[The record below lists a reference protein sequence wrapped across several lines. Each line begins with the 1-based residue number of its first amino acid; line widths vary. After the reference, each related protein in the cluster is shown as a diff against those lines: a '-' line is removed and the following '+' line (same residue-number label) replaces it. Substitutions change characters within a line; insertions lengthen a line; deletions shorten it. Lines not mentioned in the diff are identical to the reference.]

1 MFKCFPFIKGC
12 GSQID
17 TIEKSH
23 ASLTSVPDDVLRSY
37 RTLEECKLDAN
48 QIKELPSAFFRLEK
62 IRILSMSDNEL
73 TRIPPAIGNFSNLV
87 ELDISRNDI
96 NELPT
101 SLRLCD
107 SLQILDASNNALKTL
122 PDGFS
127 QLRSLRILSLND
139 VSLYELPADFGGLKK
154 LQKLELR
161 DNYLNSLPN
170 TFGELSSLEFLDLG
184 GNDFVTISASI
195 GNLHN
200 LLELWLDDNQM
211 TSLPDEIGNLH
222 SLTQMDVSENRLT
235 ALPSTISGL
244 TSLSDLNLTQN
255 YLDALPD
262 EIGQLV
268 NLTVFKLN
276 RNQLVDLTSSIGK
289 CQNLLEFYLTENYL
303 STLPSTIGNLTKMF
317 HFNVTKNQLA
327 ELPPEIGECVSLE
340 ILSLRDNNLQRI
352 PSEIGNLTQLH
363 VLDVAGNRL
372 DRLPVSLT
380 SCPLKAL
387 WLVQSQAQPISLQR
401 AVDDITGE
409 EYLTC
414 YLLPQ
419 ETDGKEVLS
428 NGFPQT
434 NGSSPGAILDQPK
447 NNFESTTNGI
457 HFPSTQMPSG
467 SSSIVNLEDSSDEAD
482 TGRETTARVRFNAED
497 GPAKNA
503 TDVREYPKTRHPMH
517 LKKGL
522 DGDNVHKTNDNSP
535 YVPSNVHDLH
545 PNADQNTSHNASV
558 PLYIKKQDTPKR
570 ALGGVGSATDTSS
583 LYTNTQGSDYAGSLS
598 SDLTSPIS
606 PTSSAGIDDLI
617 SSNVSTS
624 NSGRGR
630 HNGNDSG
637 GPGVAF
643 AESPL
648 EGPGSHASR
657 AERVKDEEQE
667 YSSGGEE
674 IDTITKSVAFGDDVK
689 DNEDNGNQKL
699 IRRDTP
705 HYTKRARIHMNNEEA
720 VIKLLKK
727 CCDPNVVNSFAEG
740 IAPDS
745 TKSTDALLTG
755 GSKNA
760 QATHTTTTNATPS
773 NTSPSLLAQ
782 SGTNVQQTLV
792 SQSTSPPKTEQVT
805 LHITLEREPGG
816 GLGLSIAGGVGSVPF
831 RGLDQGIFVSRLA
844 PGGLAET
851 SGLKVGDKLLEV
863 NGVSMVNVEHQVAVS
878 ALRTDATR
886 FKLLLC
892 REVPVVTHA
901 PPQLSH
907 TLNVESTNDDRSA
920 KPFPLQPTYLA
931 DPQRAHNLPSSL
943 LNTTSLG
950 RVIPSSTLPFA
961 QAAPTAM
968 QLIKCTLHR
977 DWSGLGFSI
986 AGGRGVLGPQAD
998 ASTIYISRIVEGGA
1012 ADKTGQLRVGDQLYK
1027 INGIDVRNA
1036 RHDQVIT
1043 LLTGAGP
1050 NVELEVLRKL
1060 IASQVVNSD
1069 STPTSPI
1076 MNSVESNETGRNL
1089 THSPSLTSD
1098 GPQFLRKEAGLD
1110 VYRVNLKHRP
1120 GKNLG
1125 LRICGG
1131 CDSSSLP
1138 FGGET
1143 PGVFIC
1149 RVQEG
1154 GEAQEAGLRVGDRLL
1169 SVNGRDLRRVNH
1181 DEAVSALMPS
1191 GLSEES
1197 LLLEVRRDPL
1207 PPGLRELVIPC
1218 PDDEPLGLSL
1228 LSRRSMLPSPIIPTT
1243 PGNTDKE
1250 SEDGKEGIFVRQIAP
1265 SSPIARDGKLK
1276 PGDQIL
1282 VANSE
1287 WLMSLEPQEIVDV
1300 VQPQEGKL
1308 LLTICDG
1315 IDPSSLIEK
1324 VSSHRQPTFSN
1335 ISCQII
1341 DCNGSESDHAQSIKT
1356 SYLGHIEHV
1365 HAMVEKSP
1373 GECVHTLVIRKC
1385 IPHSHHFNSPQATES
1400 VCTPNPSNNTTGQ
1413 PSTKFTS
1420 NLSDAYPELI
1430 DFKTIDVRVM
1440 SRPKKVISRLVRER
1454 MRCWQADRDR
1464 AEGVNLRLPRFPV
1477 LANTKSSKISDRTS
1491 TPSEMPLEPC
1501 DVDEYSWKR
1510 ASQDLKTNSSR
1521 DKAKIV
1527 PMIPVV
1533 GQLVEPQRSPAL
1545 AEPITSET
1553 KEPNQVELSSLIECA
1568 SLKWLTNTS
1577 TTTSTLISARSLLP
1591 FSFLAFEVSAY
1602 FSHITSPCD

>member
-1 MFKCFPFIKGC
+1 
-12 GSQID
+12 
-17 TIEKSH
+17 
-23 ASLTSVPDDVLRSY
+23 
-37 RTLEECKLDAN
+37 
-48 QIKELPSAFFRLEK
+48 
-62 IRILSMSDNEL
+62 
-73 TRIPPAIGNFSNLV
+73 
-87 ELDISRNDI
+87 
-96 NELPT
+96 
-101 SLRLCD
+101 
-107 SLQILDASNNALKTL
+107 
-122 PDGFS
+122 
-127 QLRSLRILSLND
+127 
-139 VSLYELPADFGGLKK
+139 
-154 LQKLELR
+154 
-161 DNYLNSLPN
+161 
-170 TFGELSSLEFLDLG
+170 
-184 GNDFVTISASI
+184 
-195 GNLHN
+195 
-200 LLELWLDDNQM
+200 
-211 TSLPDEIGNLH
+211 
-222 SLTQMDVSENRLT
+222 
-235 ALPSTISGL
+235 
-244 TSLSDLNLTQN
+244 
-255 YLDALPD
+255 
-262 EIGQLV
+262 
-268 NLTVFKLN
+268 
-276 RNQLVDLTSSIGK
+276 
-289 CQNLLEFYLTENYL
+289 
-303 STLPSTIGNLTKMF
+303 
-317 HFNVTKNQLA
+317 
-327 ELPPEIGECVSLE
+327 
-340 ILSLRDNNLQRI
+340 
-352 PSEIGNLTQLH
+352 
-363 VLDVAGNRL
+363 
-372 DRLPVSLT
+372 
-380 SCPLKAL
+380 
-387 WLVQSQAQPISLQR
+387 
-401 AVDDITGE
+401 
-409 EYLTC
+409 
-414 YLLPQ
+414 
-419 ETDGKEVLS
+419 
-428 NGFPQT
+428 
-434 NGSSPGAILDQPK
+434 LDQPK
-447 NNFESTTNGI
+447 NTFESTTNGV

-467 SSSIVNLEDSSDEAD
+467 SSSIVNLHDSSDEAE

-497 GPAKNA
+497 GPAKHAN
-503 TDVREYPKTRHPMH
+503 DVREYPKTRHPIH

-522 DGDNVHKTNDNSP
+522 DGEIVHKTNDNSP
-535 YVPSNVHDLH
+535 HIPSNVRDLH
-545 PNADQNTSHNASV
+545 PNADQNTSHNANV
-558 PLYIKKQDTPKR
+558 PLYIRKQDTPKR

-598 SDLTSPIS
+598 SDLTSPVS
-606 PTSSAGIDDLI
+606 PTSSAGIDDLL
-617 SSNVSTS
+617 STNVSTS

-630 HNGNDSG
+630 HNGNDNG
-637 GPGVAF
+637 GPGVTF

-657 AERVKDEEQE
+657 ADREKDDEEE

-705 HYTKRARIHMNNEEA
+705 HYTKRARIHTSGCCVHQLVVMCSKVLLAVNNEEA

-740 IAPDS
+740 IPPDS
-745 TKSTDALLTG
+745 TRSTDSLLTA

-760 QATHTTTTNATPS
+760 QASHTTPSNATPGS
-773 NTSPSLLAQ
+773 TSPSLLAQ
-782 SGTNVQQTLV
+782 SAANVQQTLV
-792 SQSTSPPKTEQVT
+792 SQSVSPPKTEQVT

-901 PPQLSH
+901 PPHSSH
-907 TLNVESTNDDRSA
+907 TINVESTNDDRSA
-920 KPFPLQPTYLA
+920 KAFPLQPTYLA

-950 RVIPSSTLPFA
+950 RLIPSSTLPFA

-1027 INGIDVRNA
+1027 PDVHIDLYF
-1036 RHDQVIT
+1036 HGT
-1043 LLTGAGP
+1043 
-1050 NVELEVLRKL
+1050 K
-1060 IASQVVNSD
+1060 
-1069 STPTSPI
+1069 
-1076 MNSVESNETGRNL
+1076 ESNETGRNL

-1143 PGVFIC
+1143 PGIFIC

-1207 PPGLRELVIPC
+1207 PPGLRELIISC
-1218 PDDEPLGLSL
+1218 PEDEPLGLSL
-1228 LSRRSMLPSPIIPTT
+1228 MSRRSMLPSPIMPTT
-1243 PGNTDKE
+1243 SDKTDQE
-1250 SEDGKEGIFVRQIAP
+1250 AEDGKEGIFVHQIAP
-1265 SSPIARDGKLK
+1265 SSSIARDGKLK

-1287 WLMSLEPQEIVDV
+1287 WLMSLEPQEIIEV

-1324 VSSHRQPTFSN
+1324 VSSHRQATFSN

-1341 DCNGSESDHAQSIKT
+1341 DCNGSESDQAKSIKT
-1356 SYLGHIEHV
+1356 SYLGRIENV
-1365 HAMVEKSP
+1365 HPMVEKSP
-1373 GECVHTLVIRKC
+1373 GECVRTLVIRKC
-1385 IPHSHHFNSPQATES
+1385 IPHSRHFKTPQATES
-1400 VCTPNPSNNTTGQ
+1400 VCTPPPSSNSTGQ
-1413 PSTKFTS
+1413 PSAKVTS
-1420 NLSDAYPELI
+1420 NLSDAYPELF
-1430 DFKTIDVRVM
+1430 DFKSIDVRVL

-1477 LANTKSSKISDRTS
+1477 LANTESGKISDRQS
-1491 TPSEMPLEPC
+1491 TPSEKPLGPC
-1501 DVDEYSWKR
+1501 NVDEYSWKR
-1510 ASQDLKTNSSR
+1510 ASQDLKTKSSR
-1521 DKAKIV
+1521 GKVKTVSA
-1527 PMIPVV
+1527 IPVV
-1533 GQLVEPQRSPAL
+1533 GQLIEPQMSPGL
-1545 AEPITSET
+1545 CGPLISET
-1553 KEPNQVELSSLIECA
+1553 KEPSQVELSLLATVPNVKSPKQLSPPIE
-1568 SLKWLTNTS
+1568 
-1577 TTTSTLISARSLLP
+1577 TLPSFKDRMRFFEMAR
-1591 FSFLAFEVSAY
+1591 
-1602 FSHITSPCD
+1602 

>member
-1 MFKCFPFIKGC
+1 MFRCFPFIKGC

-23 ASLTSVPDDVLRSY
+23 ACLTSVPDDVFRSY

-62 IRILSMSDNEL
+62 IRILSISDNEL
-73 TRIPPAIGNFSNLV
+73 TRIPPGIGNFSNLV

-96 NELPT
+96 SELPT

-107 SLQILDASNNALKTL
+107 SLQVLDASNNALKTL

-127 QLRSLRILSLND
+127 QLRSLRVLSLND
-139 VSLYELPADFGGLKK
+139 VSLYELPADFGGLVK

-161 DNYLNSLPN
+161 DNYLNSLPA

-184 GNDFVTISASI
+184 GNDFVTISSSI

-255 YLDALPD
+255 YLDSLPD
-262 EIGQLV
+262 EIGQLE

-276 RNQLVDLTSSIGK
+276 RNQLVDLTPAIGK

-303 STLPSTIGNLTKMF
+303 SALPSTIGNLTKMF

-327 ELPPEIGECVSLE
+327 DLPPEIGECVSLE
-340 ILSLRDNNLQRI
+340 ILSLRDNNLHRI

-363 VLDVAGNRL
+363 VLDLAGNRL

-401 AVDDITGE
+401 AVDETTGE

-419 ETDGKEVLS
+419 ETDDKEVVS
-428 NGFPQT
+428 NGFPQS
-434 NGSSPGAILDQPK
+434 NGSSPGAASDQLK

-457 HFPSTQMPSG
+457 HFPSTQIPSG
-467 SSSIVNLEDSSDEAD
+467 GSSIINLEEPGEEENDV
-482 TGRETTARVRFNAED
+482 GREAATRVRFTAED

-503 TDVREYPKTRHPMH
+503 NDAREYPKTRHPMH

-522 DGDNVHKTNDNSP
+522 DGEYAHRMSDNLPSLS
-535 YVPSNVHDLH
+535 SNVHDLH
-545 PNADQNTSHNASV
+545 PNADQNTSHNAGMT
-558 PLYIKKQDTPKR
+558 LYIKKQDTPKR
-570 ALGGVGSATDTSS
+570 ILVGVGSATSTS
-583 LYTNTQGSDYAGSLS
+583 LCTNTHGSDYAGSLS
-598 SDLTSPIS
+598 SDLASPIS
-606 PTSSAGIDDLI
+606 TTSSGGIDDLL
-617 SSNVSTS
+617 SPNASTV

-630 HNGNDSG
+630 RHGNDNGSG
-637 GPGVAF
+637 GVAF
-643 AESPL
+643 AQSPV
-648 EGPGSHASR
+648 EVPEPRSSR
-657 AERVKDEEQE
+657 AEQEEDEEQT

-727 CCDPNVVNSFAEG
+727 CCDPNVVDSFAESN
-740 IAPDS
+740 APDN
-745 TKSTDALLTG
+745 TK
-755 GSKNA
+755 
-760 QATHTTTTNATPS
+760 TTNALLMVAAAAAAASGSKESQTAS
-773 NTSPSLLAQ
+773 ANTTNSTLTNTSSHGAPALQARSP
-782 SGTNVQQTLV
+782 TNTQQTLV
-792 SQSTSPPKTEQVT
+792 SQSSPPPKTEQVT
-805 LHITLEREPGG
+805 LHITLERAPGG

-844 PGGLAET
+844 AGGLAET

-863 NGVSMVNVEHQVAVS
+863 NGVNMVNIEHQVAVS

-892 REVPVVTHA
+892 REVPVVTQA
-901 PPQLSH
+901 PPQSPQ
-907 TLNVESTNDDRSA
+907 TVNAESTNDGRSA
-920 KPFPLQPTYLA
+920 KTFPPQPSYLA

-950 RVIPSSTLPFA
+950 RVISSSTLPFS

-998 ASTIYISRIVEGGA
+998 ASTHLNFLETIYISRIVEGGA

-1060 IASQVVNSD
+1060 IAPQAVNAD
-1069 STPTSPI
+1069 LTPTSPI
-1076 MNSVESNETGRNL
+1076 MNSGESNESGHSP
-1089 THSPSLTSD
+1089 THSPPLTVEE
-1098 GPQFLRKEAGLD
+1098 PQFLRKEAGLD

-1207 PPGLRELVIPC
+1207 PPGLREVVIPC
-1218 PDDEPLGLSL
+1218 PEGEPLGLSL
-1228 LSRRSMLPSPIIPTT
+1228 VSRRSMLPTT
-1243 PGNTDKE
+1243 SGNFDKE
-1250 SEDGKEGIFVRQIAP
+1250 AEETKEGIFVRQIAP
-1265 SSPIARDGKLK
+1265 SSSIARDGQLK

-1282 VANSE
+1282 VANFE
-1287 WLMSLEPQEIVDV
+1287 WLMSLEHQEIAEVIH
-1300 VQPQEGKL
+1300 PQEGKL
-1308 LLTICDG
+1308 RLTICDG
-1315 IDPSSLIEK
+1315 IDPSNLIEK
-1324 VSSHRQPTFSN
+1324 ASSHRQPTFSN

-1341 DCNGSESDHAQSIKT
+1341 DCNGRESDRAQS
-1356 SYLGHIEHV
+1356 
-1365 HAMVEKSP
+1365 
-1373 GECVHTLVIRKC
+1373 
-1385 IPHSHHFNSPQATES
+1385 
-1400 VCTPNPSNNTTGQ
+1400 
-1413 PSTKFTS
+1413 
-1420 NLSDAYPELI
+1420 
-1430 DFKTIDVRVM
+1430 
-1440 SRPKKVISRLVRER
+1440 
-1454 MRCWQADRDR
+1454 
-1464 AEGVNLRLPRFPV
+1464 
-1477 LANTKSSKISDRTS
+1477 
-1491 TPSEMPLEPC
+1491 
-1501 DVDEYSWKR
+1501 
-1510 ASQDLKTNSSR
+1510 LK
-1521 DKAKIV
+1521 D
-1527 PMIPVV
+1527 
-1533 GQLVEPQRSPAL
+1533 
-1545 AEPITSET
+1545 
-1553 KEPNQVELSSLIECA
+1553 
-1568 SLKWLTNTS
+1568 
-1577 TTTSTLISARSLLP
+1577 
-1591 FSFLAFEVSAY
+1591 
-1602 FSHITSPCD
+1602 